1 MIAALTRWA
10 AAFALTQ
17 LVEMPIYVRALGRRR
32 QRFAIAFTASAI
44 THPIIW
50 FVVPALWMGRS
61 YVAMAV
67 ASEAFAVL
75 AESVW
80 LARFDVRRALA
91 WSFAANA
98 ASVCVGLAVRAVFGW
113 P

>member
-1 MIAALTRWA
+1 MIARWA

-32 QRFAIAFTASAI
+32 HRTAVAFAASAI

-61 YVAMAV
+61 YFAMAF

-75 AESVW
+75 AEAMW
-80 LARFDVRRALA
+80 LTRFGVRRALA
-91 WSFAANA
+91 WSFAANG
-98 ASVCVGLAVRAVFGW
+98 ASVCVGLAVRAAFGW